1 MRYKYNR
8 DFFEVIDTPEKAY
21 WLGMFTSDG
30 NIYNNRNK
38 PNKSNA
44 VGIRLR
50 LQNKDANHLV
60 KLNESMESNKNIEI
74 IKNSGYK
81 NGFNNNNSS
90 TISMLN
96 FTSIKLWKDLNDKGL
111 EDNKQTK
118 EKPYMDLS
126 ENLIK
131 YYILGLWDGDGTI
144 SYSKNGHYSWEF
156 VGSFEMV
163 SWVKTIL
170 ETKLSINFIK
180 QDTDHRCEKLFR
192 LRTNRKE
199 NIAKISKF
207 LYSDKVVYLDRKYET
222 TKKFLNDNG
231 YGSI

>member
-144 SYSKNGHYSWEF
+144 SYSKNGFYSWEF
-156 VGSFEMV
+156 VGSFEIV

-192 LRTNRKE
+192 VRTNRKE
-199 NIAKISKF
+199 YIAKISKF